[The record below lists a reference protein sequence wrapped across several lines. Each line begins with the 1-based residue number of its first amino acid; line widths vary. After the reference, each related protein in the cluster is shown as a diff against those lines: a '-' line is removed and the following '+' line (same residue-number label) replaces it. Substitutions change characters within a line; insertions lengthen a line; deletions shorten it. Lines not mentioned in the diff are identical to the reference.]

1 VNGTS
6 VPSRLML
13 VALCAA
19 TFAGA
24 ATFEPVEAPETEEA
38 AGAVTEPS
46 GRAVVRLSSPLSPM
60 VRIAAGPIRMG
71 SDEPEVLSALA
82 DCVKEP
88 YGHRCSPTLFSNE
101 MPRHLVHLSSFWID
115 RYEVRVADYEH
126 CVSAGRCG
134 ERPKSE
140 ATLRFDRDDFPV
152 SRVTW
157 HDASAYCAFR
167 GARLPTEAE
176 FERAARGTR
185 GRRYPWG
192 DLFNTRATNGG
203 RFGWDVTDAADGF
216 SELAPVGS
224 YGAGASSDGVF
235 DLAGNVAEWTL
246 DRYTPAYEPGEARDP
261 RGPGIGGQNL
271 RVVRGGSY
279 SSARFRLRGASR
291 GFAEPT
297 ERRST
302 LGFRCARSAR
312 GQRGGSNVHITR
324 QNADQS
330 SPLSY

>member
-1 VNGTS
+1 MKGVS
-6 VPSRLML
+6 VPARLTF
-13 VALCAA
+13 VALCGA

-24 ATFEPVEAPETEEA
+24 ATLEPLAPAELEEAPSAATEL
-38 AGAVTEPS
+38 T
-46 GRAVVRLSSPLSPM
+46 GRGVVRLSSPLSPM
-60 VRIAAGPIRMG
+60 VRIAAGSIRMG

-115 RYEVRVADYEH
+115 RFEVRVADYEH
-126 CVSAGRCG
+126 CVSVGRCG

-140 ATLRFDRDDFPV
+140 ATSRFDRDDFPV

-157 HDASAYCAFR
+157 HDAAAYCAFR
-167 GARLPTEAE
+167 GGRLPTEAE
-176 FERAARGTR
+176 FERAARGAR

-192 DLFNTRATNGG
+192 DLFNARASNGG
-203 RFGWDVTDAADGF
+203 RFGWDVTEAADGF

-224 YGAGASSDGVF
+224 YGAGASSEGVF

-246 DRYTPAYEPGEARDP
+246 DRYAPAYEPGEARDP
-261 RGPGIGGQNL
+261 QGPGIGASNL

-291 GFAEPT
+291 AFAEPT

-312 GQRGGSNVHITR
+312 GRRGGASVGVAR
-324 QNADQS
+324 ESA
-330 SPLSY
+330 PP

>member
-1 VNGTS
+1 MKGAACFG
-6 VPSRLML
+6 RLTL
-13 VALCAA
+13 VAVCAA
-19 TFAGA
+19 TLAGA
-24 ATFEPVEAPETEEA
+24 ATLEPLHPEEGA
-38 AGAVTEPS
+38 SAVTELS
-46 GRAVVRLSSPLSPM
+46 EGAVVRLSSPLSTM
-60 VRIAAGPIRMG
+60 VRIAAGSIRMG

-115 RYEVRVADYEH
+115 RFEVRVGDYER
-126 CVSAGRCG
+126 CVSAGSCG

-140 ATLRFDRDDFPV
+140 GTLRFDRDDYPV

-157 HDASAYCAFR
+157 HDAAAYCAFR
-167 GARLPTEAE
+167 GGRLPTEAE

-192 DLFNTRATNGG
+192 NLFNARATNGG
-203 RFGWDVTDAADGF
+203 RFGWDVTEAADGF

-224 YGAGASSDGVF
+224 YGAGVSAEGVF

-246 DRYTPAYEPGEARDP
+246 DRYAPAYEPGEAQDP
-261 RGPGIGGQNL
+261 KGPGLGVQNL

-291 GFAEPT
+291 AFAEPT

-312 GQRGGSNVHITR
+312 GRRGNANVDATGENAGQRFIP
-324 QNADQS
+324 Q
-330 SPLSY
+330 